1 MQTESWRFEELFAVL
16 DSENKGWIGVFDVER
31 FLSTHTKLGSRA
43 SLIADIELMVTAFS
57 KSG

>member
-31 FLSTHTKLGSRA
+31 FLSTHTKVG
-43 SLIADIELMVTAFS
+43 
-57 KSG
+57 